1 MHTVREGDVFIP
13 SRSKRA
19 GTIHPAV
26 IAVWAALI
34 ATANLLPAI
43 PMVGSTGTFNVGA
56 VLVPLAGIFF
66 GPLAGALCAAIGGV
80 ISQIIAPHGA
90 WLGPATFLISTANAF
105 VAGSLTRGRWYVSA
119 AVILVGYGLW
129 FLLPIG
135 MEASIFPL
143 IFYSLGLLAV
153 AVGAFVWRKGGPGA
167 KQAFFRAL
175 GVFTAAYAGFVG
187 AASLANFAGT
197 LLYKWPAKM
206 WIGLAFVSPVERA
219 IFSLG
224 AMIIGVPLLIGLP
237 KIGVWVGP
245 PLKSVPEDAEA
256 EGDAAAPK

>member
-13 SRSKRA
+13 SRSKRS

-153 AVGAFVWRKGGPGA
+153 AVGAFVWRKDGQGA

-175 GVFTAAYAGFVG
+175 GVFASAYAGFVG

-237 KIGVWVGP
+237 KIGVRVGP
-245 PLKSVPEDAEA
+245 QPKIVPEAAEA
-256 EGDAAAPK
+256 EDETTAPK

>member
-1 MHTVREGDVFIP
+1 
-13 SRSKRA
+13 
-19 GTIHPAV
+19 
-26 IAVWAALI
+26 
-34 ATANLLPAI
+34 
-43 PMVGSTGTFNVGA
+43 
-56 VLVPLAGIFF
+56 
-66 GPLAGALCAAIGGV
+66 
-80 ISQIIAPHGA
+80 
-90 WLGPATFLISTANAF
+90 LGPATFLISTANAF

-135 MEASIFPL
+135 MEAMIFPL

-153 AVGAFVWRKGGPGA
+153 AIGAFVWRKGGPGA

-224 AMIIGVPLLIGLP
+224 AVIIGVPLLIGLP

-245 PLKSVPEDAEA
+245 PLKSGVEETETETDT
-256 EGDAAAPK
+256 AAPK

>member
-1 MHTVREGDVFIP
+1 MRTIREGDVFVP
-13 SRSKRA
+13 PRSGRI
-19 GTIHPAV
+19 GTLHPAV

-80 ISQIIAPHGA
+80 ISQVIAPHGA
-90 WLGPATFLISTANAF
+90 WLGPATFLISTVNAF
-105 VAGSLTRGRWYVSA
+105 VAGSLARGRWYVSG
-119 AVILVGYGLW
+119 AVILIGYGLW

-135 MEASIFPL
+135 MEAMLFPL

-153 AVGAFVWRKGGPGA
+153 AIGAFVWRKGGPGA
-167 KQAFFRAL
+167 TQAFFRAV

-224 AMIIGVPLLIGLP
+224 AVIIGVPLLIGLP

-245 PLKSVPEDAEA
+245 QPEAIQEDEKA
-256 EGDAAAPK
+256 EGSAEPK